1 MKVTGIIAECNPLH
15 EGHIYLLQE
24 ARKRTDADYVIVALS
39 GDYVQRGAPSIVSK
53 ELRTEALLREGAD
66 LVLELPLYAA
76 CAGAD
81 YFARG
86 AAALLES
93 TGVVTDLAFGS
104 ECGDITKLQKAADL
118 IKNETNEYS
127 EILQRGLRTGLTYP
141 EARSNAAGSQGLPS
155 SPNDLLGTEYLKA
168 LALCHSTITPHA
180 ILRTQCRSASDIRAQ
195 LIRSRGDSDPYLCR
209 DDFSDLLLHALY
221 SAVPAGDLS
230 GFLDVSEDL
239 SARIMNELPRFRSYS
254 QFCGHVKTRNYTYTR
269 ISRALLHILLGMTSR
284 TMECF
289 DKDHGLCGWIRPI
302 GFRRSAAPLIR
313 SITSSC
319 AVPYLDKLSKA
330 GKMLPPDLY
339 AILGEELRAEFL
351 YDLMAA
357 RRVLSP
363 GTDAEHAGRGSS
375 PDAGAYDRNKFSS
388 FAVPNGFSKPL
399 VMLSPEQG

>member
-127 EILQRGLRTGLTYP
+127 EILQRGLRT
-141 EARSNAAGSQGLPS
+141 S
-155 SPNDLLGTEYLKA
+155 
-168 LALCHSTITPHA
+168 
-180 ILRTQCRSASDIRAQ
+180 
-195 LIRSRGDSDPYLCR
+195 
-209 DDFSDLLLHALY
+209 
-221 SAVPAGDLS
+221 
-230 GFLDVSEDL
+230 
-239 SARIMNELPRFRSYS
+239 
-254 QFCGHVKTRNYTYTR
+254 
-269 ISRALLHILLGMTSR
+269 
-284 TMECF
+284 
-289 DKDHGLCGWIRPI
+289 
-302 GFRRSAAPLIR
+302 
-313 SITSSC
+313 
-319 AVPYLDKLSKA
+319 
-330 GKMLPPDLY
+330 
-339 AILGEELRAEFL
+339 
-351 YDLMAA
+351 
-357 RRVLSP
+357 
-363 GTDAEHAGRGSS
+363 
-375 PDAGAYDRNKFSS
+375 
-388 FAVPNGFSKPL
+388 
-399 VMLSPEQG
+399 